1 MAEQTTHEVVIVGA
15 GFAGVNLAK
24 KLARED
30 VQVLLIDKN
39 NYHQF
44 QPLLYQVA
52 TAQIAVS
59 DVARPLRGI
68 FRKNKCVK
76 VKTAEVESVDAA
88 NRTVTTADGSTYRG
102 KILVLAAGAEAN
114 FFDTPGAK
122 EHAYPLYSVDDAA
135 KLASRMLGA
144 LDSAD
149 SAPHMVGEGGLNVVV
164 VGGGP
169 TGVET
174 AGAIA
179 ESVKYVVSE
188 YFSPE
193 FADACTVYLVDMVP
207 NVLTPFTEKSQTYA
221 QRTLREIGVEVQL
234 GTGVAEVSKDGV
246 TLADG
251 TTIASRVVVWAGG
264 LKAGRMLA
272 TSGLP
277 QGKGG
282 RIDVG
287 PDLTAPGFDGVYVL
301 GDAANITDAK
311 GRHLPQLG
319 SVAQQSG
326 KWAARNIKA
335 DLAGEPRQP
344 FSYLDKGIMAMV
356 GRGAAVAEIGVHRRP
371 RLHGPLAFIAWLGVH
386 AVLLPGLRERIGATF
401 SWVWDFVT
409 HSRPQI
415 VVYRPD
421 AYAIGWDHTLV
432 NRQAEPPTAEEA
444 VDNAREEAD
453 DEASANTG

>member
-1 MAEQTTHEVVIVGA
+1 MIVGA
-15 GFAGVNLAK
+15 GFAGIAAATQLAQ
-24 KLARED
+24 D
-30 VQVLLIDKN
+30 GVDVLLIDKN

-52 TAQIAVS
+52 TAQISVS

-68 FRKNKCVK
+68 FRKQKHVR
-76 VKTAEVESVDAA
+76 VKTAEVASVDPGS
-88 NRTVTTADGSTYRG
+88 RTVTTVDGSTYQG
-102 KILVLAAGAEAN
+102 KILVLASGAEAN

-122 EHAYPLYSVDDAA
+122 EHTYPLYSVDDAA

-149 SAPHMVGEGGLNVVV
+149 SVPHQVGDGGLNVVI

-193 FADACTVYLVDMVP
+193 FAECCKVYLVDMVP
-207 NVLTPFTEKSQTYA
+207 TVLAPFSEKSQKYA
-221 QRTLREIGVEVQL
+221 KKQLAKMGVQL
-234 GTGVAEVSKDGV
+234 KLGVGVSKVSKNGV

-251 TTIASRVVVWAGG
+251 TTIPSRVVIWAGG
-264 LKAGRMLA
+264 LKAGKMLA

-282 RIDVG
+282 RIDVAT
-287 PDLTAPGFDGVYVL
+287 DLTAPGFPGVYVL
-301 GDAANITDAK
+301 GDAANITDIK

-326 KWAARNIKA
+326 KWVARNIKA
-335 DLAGEPRQP
+335 DLAGTPREPFR
-344 FSYLDKGIMAMV
+344 YLDKGIMAMV
-356 GRGAAVAEIGVHRRP
+356 GRGAAVAEIGAKRRQ
-371 RLHGPLAFIAWLGVH
+371 LQGPLAFASWLGVH
-386 AVLLPGLRERIGATF
+386 AVLLSGIRERMGAFF
-401 SWVWDFVT
+401 S
-409 HSRPQI
+409 
-415 VVYRPD
+415 
-421 AYAIGWDHTLV
+421 
-432 NRQAEPPTAEEA
+432 
-444 VDNAREEAD
+444 
-453 DEASANTG
+453 